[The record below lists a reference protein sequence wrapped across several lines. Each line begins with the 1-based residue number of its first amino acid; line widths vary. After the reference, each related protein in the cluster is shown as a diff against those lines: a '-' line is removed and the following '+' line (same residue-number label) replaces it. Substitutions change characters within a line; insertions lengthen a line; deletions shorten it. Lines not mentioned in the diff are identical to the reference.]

1 MRIRSDSCSAAEP
14 RGTTLDAPVPSLFR
28 YYMSMSLVRQEF
40 YKHLPSSLK
49 DNADDP
55 AQDGM
60 ELLFTKAG
68 LMMQIWYGLLYV
80 VIEGWKELGL
90 VDAEIDN
97 LLCQADYVTKLRNFR
112 NAVFHYQRQFLPVK
126 QEGLFADRSMVE
138 WITSLS
144 DAFKRRLLVEM
155 KNEPNRHD

>member
-1 MRIRSDSCSAAEP
+1 MRIRFESCSAAEP
-14 RGTTLDAPVPSLFR
+14 RGIALDTPVPSLFR

-40 YKHLPSSLK
+40 YSHLPSVE

-55 AQDGM
+55 AQAGM
-60 ELLFTKAG
+60 EFLFTKAG

-80 VIEGWKELGL
+80 VIEGWKELGF

-97 LLCQADYVTKLRNFR
+97 LLRQADHVTKLRNFR

-126 QEGLFADRSMVE
+126 QEGLFADRSTVE
-138 WITSLS
+138 WITNLS

-155 KNEPNRHD
+155 KNETNRHD

>member
-1 MRIRSDSCSAAEP
+1 
-14 RGTTLDAPVPSLFR
+14 
-28 YYMSMSLVRQEF
+28 
-40 YKHLPSSLK
+40 
-49 DNADDP
+49 
-55 AQDGM
+55 
-60 ELLFTKAG
+60 
-68 LMMQIWYGLLYV
+68 MMQIWYGLLYV

-90 VDAEIDN
+90 ADAEIDN
-97 LLCQADYVTKLRNFR
+97 LLRQADYVTKLRNFR

-155 KNEPNRHD
+155 RNETNRHD